1 MIGKKFFLIATG
13 TICLFL
19 FVFTS
24 ISGAQS
30 MFVKG
35 LNGNE
40 NSFILANI
48 SKLTFSENSLL
59 VNTYN
64 DGIEEFILD
73 SLQHISFANTVDVA
87 EISVDNFGEDIIVYP
102 NPFNNILNISVLDDK
117 FVPANIGIFNLNG
130 KPLVERH
137 IDKIGLFGFNLLEL
151 SKGIYVCRITNKN
164 QTKSFKLIKQ

>member
-1 MIGKKFFLIATG
+1 MNDKKYFLIATG
-13 TICLFL
+13 IICLFL

-24 ISGAQS
+24 NSSAQS
-30 MFVKG
+30 MFVKR

-40 NSFILANI
+40 NSFILDNI

-73 SLQHISFANTVDVA
+73 SLQHISFANTVDIA
-87 EISVDNFGEDIIVYP
+87 EISGGNFSEDIIVYP
-102 NPFNNILNISVLDDK
+102 NPFNNILKISVIDDK
-117 FVPANIGIFNLNG
+117 FVPANIGIFNLSG
-130 KPLVERH
+130 KPIVERH
-137 IDKIGLFGFNLLEL
+137 IERVGLIEFNLIKLT
-151 SKGIYVCRITNKN
+151 KGIYVCRITNNN